1 MRGFTVYVENNRPDI
16 ATADVLR
23 RLDESLALIEATQP
37 WRLRHLRRD
46 LSHFI
51 VMRYA
56 CRGAFF
62 PDERACMTELTFLAR
77 TDITPAP
84 VASSILHEGMHARV
98 HAMGLHPESRDPARE
113 ERLCR
118 RVELAF
124 GQALPPEL
132 GAPVIERAAA
142 SLMLEDEEVAPAVD
156 WAEAQRRIAAV
167 DAQAKGRQ

>member
-1 MRGFTVYVENNRPDI
+1 MGFFSRLRSAFQSSEERASVEAYEMRGFTVYVQDTRPDI
-16 ATADVLR
+16 ETQAVLT
-23 RLDESLALIEATQP
+23 RLDEALGLIEATQP

-98 HAMGLHPESRDPARE
+98 HAMGLRPESRE
-113 ERLCR
+113 I
-118 RVELAF
+118 
-124 GQALPPEL
+124 G
-132 GAPVIERAAA
+132 RAH
-142 SLMLEDEEVAPAVD
+142 V
-156 WAEAQRRIAAV
+156 
-167 DAQAKGRQ
+167 